1 MPPTPN
7 HPYDIQSI
15 TVLVVVVASLGVIYW
30 RTTLRLIAIAVV
42 AFAIYGFILVLYGLR
57 HI

>member
-7 HPYDIQSI
+7 DPQDIHAI
-15 TVLVVVVASLGVIYW
+15 TVLVVLAASLGVIYW
-30 RTTLRLIAIAVV
+30 RTTLRLIAIGVIAL
-42 AFAIYGFILVLYGLR
+42 AIYGFILVLYGLR

>member
-7 HPYDIQSI
+7 QPHDIQSVI
-15 TVLVVVVASLGVIYW
+15 VLVVLVAGLAVTYW
-30 RTTLRLIAIAVV
+30 RTTLRLIAIAVI
-42 AFAIYGFILVLYGLR
+42 AFAIYGLILVLYGLR

>member
-7 HPYDIQSI
+7 HPHDIQAI
-15 TVLVVVVASLGVIYW
+15 TVIVLLVASLSVIYW
-30 RTTLRLIAIAVV
+30 RTTLRLIAIAVI